1 MEALIIPFQVGA
13 SGGATRGGF
22 VDSHDGWGGDEGG
35 KECVWYCGSSCGC
48 GLKNVVL

>member
-13 SGGATRGGF
+13 SGGATTGGS

-35 KECVWYCGSSCGC
+35 KECHENKDCEA
-48 GLKNVVL
+48 LIIKDL